1 MAAIVNGQAGGVIDP
16 ADRGLLYG
24 DGLFETIAMRDGRA
38 RFLDW
43 HFERLAEGGRRLAL
57 PLPEAALLRNEIECA
72 WPQGRGVVKLILTR
86 GVGERGYR
94 PPPVPN
100 VTRIVSGYAWPADL
114 EARKEGVR
122 LGICRTRLGR
132 NAALA
137 GIKHLNRLEQV
148 LARAE
153 CDDARMDEG
162 LMLDNRGHAIAGTMS
177 NVFFRMAGRWVTPSI
192 TESGVSGV
200 MRRAFRVWAAGQGV
214 ATEERDVPFT
224 ELEAASAMLMTNAL
238 IGARPIRM
246 FAGRALELDPV
257 AGQFNAW
264 LEAQ

>member
-16 ADRGLLYG
+16 ADRGLQYG
-24 DGLFETIAMRDGRA
+24 DGLFETMAMRDGRA

-43 HFERLAEGGRRLAL
+43 HLERLAEGGRRLAL
-57 PLPEAALLRNEIECA
+57 PLPEAALLRNEIERA

-94 PPPVPN
+94 PPPVPQL
-100 VTRIVSGYAWPADL
+100 TRIVFGYAWPADF
-114 EARKEGVR
+114 EARNEGIR

-162 LMLDNRGHAIAGTMS
+162 LMLDDREHAIAGTMS
-177 NVFFRMAGRWVTPSI
+177 NVFFRLAGRWVTPLL

-200 MRRAFRVWAAGQGV
+200 MRRAFRVWAAEQGI
-214 ATEERDVPFT
+214 AIEERDVPVA
-224 ELEAASAMLMTNAL
+224 ELTAASAMLMTNAV

-246 FAGRALELDPV
+246 FAGRALEVDPAV
-257 AGQFNAW
+257 VQFNAW
-264 LEAQ
+264 LEAL

>member
-1 MAAIVNGQAGGVIDP
+1 MAAIVNGHEGGVIDP

-43 HFERLAEGGRRLAL
+43 HLERLAEGARRLAL
-57 PLPEAALLRNEIECA
+57 PLPEAALLRNEIERA
-72 WPQGRGVVKLILTR
+72 WPRGRGVVKLILTR

-94 PPPVPN
+94 PPPDPR

-114 EARKEGVR
+114 ESRSVGIR
-122 LGICRTRLGR
+122 LGICRTRIGR

-153 CDDARMDEG
+153 CEDARMDEG
-162 LMLDNRGHAIAGTMS
+162 LMLDDREHAISGTMS
-177 NVFFRMAGRWVTPSI
+177 NVFFRLDGHWVTPLM
-192 TESGVSGV
+192 TASGVSGV
-200 MRRAFRVWAAGQGV
+200 MRRAFRFWAAEQGV
-214 ATEERDVPFT
+214 AVEERDVPAA
-224 ELEAASAMLMTNAL
+224 ELTAASAMLVTNAV

-246 FAGRALELDPV
+246 FAGRALEVDPV
-257 AGQFNAW
+257 TLRFNAW
-264 LEAQ
+264 LETQ